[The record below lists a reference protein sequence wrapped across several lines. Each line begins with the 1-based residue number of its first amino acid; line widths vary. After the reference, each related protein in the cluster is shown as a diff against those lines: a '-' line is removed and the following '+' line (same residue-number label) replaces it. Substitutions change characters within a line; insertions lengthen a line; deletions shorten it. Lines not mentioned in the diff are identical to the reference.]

1 MTTRDQN
8 STIIRPATSADAA
21 QLSSLAHQLLLHER
35 ALNEGMG
42 ELTQWAGSSDEL
54 RKQMRRPHTRFFVAE
69 KTSEAGP
76 EIIGYIKVVI
86 HGRRTVR
93 GELGAARWLID
104 VIERAA
110 RGVFNFIFRRPRPNV
125 EATAKSAIGYIAGAF
140 VRPDSRRTGVGR
152 AMVTTAEDWLRSQNV
167 KTSDLHVLNANEAA
181 WRFWEEAGYKP
192 LTMGMRKK
200 LE

>member
-21 QLSSLAHQLLLHER
+21 QLSSLAHQLLSHER
-35 ALNEGMG
+35 ALDEGLG
-42 ELTQWAGSSDEL
+42 ELTQWAASPKEL

-69 KTSEAGP
+69 KRGEAGT

-86 HGRRTVR
+86 HGRRLARAEIGVT
-93 GELGAARWLID
+93 RWLID
-104 VIERAA
+104 VTERAA

-125 EATAKSAIGYIAGAF
+125 EMTVGYIAGAF
-140 VRPDSRRTGVGR
+140 VRPDSRRASVGR
-152 AMVTTAEDWLRSQNV
+152 ALVRAAEDWLRSQDI

-181 WRFWEEAGYKP
+181 YRFWEAAGYKP